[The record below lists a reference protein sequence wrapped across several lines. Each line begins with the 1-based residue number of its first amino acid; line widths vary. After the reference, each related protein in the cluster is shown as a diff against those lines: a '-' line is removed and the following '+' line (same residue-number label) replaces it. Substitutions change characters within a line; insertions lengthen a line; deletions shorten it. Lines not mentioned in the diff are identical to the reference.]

1 MGMKAHPVSARLLT
15 WLQGMSGCLT
25 RINSDDESV
34 QEMMEH
40 NDWDQST
47 TENAFRLLQTV
58 REHLEKVEVELS
70 DHVNTKF
77 G

>member
-1 MGMKAHPVSARLLT
+1 MGMKAHPASAMLLT

-25 RINSDDESV
+25 RINSDYGSV

-40 NDWDQST
+40 NDWDQSK
-47 TENAFRLLQTV
+47 TENVFRLLQTV